1 MKDQLPLS
9 DCIVVVT
16 RAVHQAEPLVGS
28 LEVLGAEVVHIPLI
42 GISEPSDGG
51 ASMRAAVSNLDVYD
65 WVVVTSTNG
74 SDSLKASLVHFP
86 PGGPLLA
93 AIGSKTALSLS
104 EGGFSVALVPTRSA
118 AMSLLDEFPKLPEC
132 GGRVLVLRAELGRD
146 TLPDGLR
153 EAGWQV
159 DVVPAYRNVQPEV
172 NPVSLRAARSANIV
186 VFMSESAVRRY
197 TALIGEPVPADAVC
211 IGSATADL
219 ARSLGYG
226 AVEADSYSV
235 EGVIDTLC
243 VLVNG

>member
-9 DCIVVVT
+9 DCIVVDT

-132 GGRVLVLRAELGRD
+132 GGRVLVLRAPRRLTRGRLAGRCCSC
-146 TLPDGLR
+146 LPECPTGSKPR
-153 EAGWQV
+153 ITPRSSV
-159 DVVPAYRNVQPEV
+159 CKYRCFYV
-172 NPVSLRAARSANIV
+172 
-186 VFMSESAVRRY
+186 
-197 TALIGEPVPADAVC
+197 
-211 IGSATADL
+211 
-219 ARSLGYG
+219 
-226 AVEADSYSV
+226 
-235 EGVIDTLC
+235 
-243 VLVNG
+243 